1 MTKKTNLRPTQRTNS
16 ICGNVHKRKKKES
29 FSLYIYKVLKE
40 ILNGKEQKGINK
52 KAMNIMNSMV
62 QDIFEQITILAA

>member
-1 MTKKTNLRPTQRTNS
+1 MVKKIQNRSNQRTNS
-16 ICGNVHKRKKKES
+16 FSVHSSKRKKKES

-40 ILNGKEQKGINK
+40 ISMGKDQKGINK

-62 QDIFEQITILAA
+62 QDIFD